1 MSAIRFF
8 ISIRKN
14 LHSHRESNPSPV
26 LYFEICRTVLTATYM
41 TVFKWTF
48 WTKEKL
54 FCTIVNDLAT
64 IHFSADALTY
74 CSKRVR
80 VTTLATWICI
90 LYSVIPICN
99 VFLGAEVINVKHWKF
114 TQLLES
120 YAGKARY
127 TFFVQGTSDPFP
139 ITGFDLATY
148 FLVPIYVVMN
158 FFYFLGGHYFDLS
171 VLMGALTL
179 RHLAMVFADTVQS
192 HSDPYFSATVS
203 KSY

>member
-1 MSAIRFF
+1 
-8 ISIRKN
+8 
-14 LHSHRESNPSPV
+14 
-26 LYFEICRTVLTATYM
+26 M

-80 VTTLATWICI
+80 VSWLSQFFVLLHLSHTDSSKSQSHYLFFAQVTTLATWICI